1 MAWPVW
7 RVVLD
12 AGLPLSEV
20 LGWDLEDLRTAHAVL
35 DMRRDYKDA
44 ADAYEAEQMKKN
56 TERKE

>member
-1 MAWPVW
+1 MW